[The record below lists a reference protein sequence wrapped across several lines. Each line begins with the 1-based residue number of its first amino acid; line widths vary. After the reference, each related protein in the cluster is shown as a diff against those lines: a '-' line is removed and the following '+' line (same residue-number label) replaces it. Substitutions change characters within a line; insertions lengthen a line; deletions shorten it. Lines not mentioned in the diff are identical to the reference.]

1 MERGCWLPTHAATV
15 ALAVQHRGFA
25 EIPSVTWPL
34 VSRGVAMAPFGSGHT
49 VLDGNS
55 TPDSPKGATM
65 PRTGAILAMLVV
77 VLVAGGCGGDEERAP
92 ADLVEDAGPDGAVTE
107 VDARADPSSEAAV
120 APKAEP
126 SEGTVADAEPVR
138 LGERFGWCSGVQALW
153 DAQDQARAET
163 EAAAVA
169 HEAAVRVYEAA
180 TDDLDR
186 AEAGEAAQD
195 AYTEYVFA
203 AGDYGKI
210 RWRAAG
216 LIFSYEAIVPGGG
229 VEDATLQ
236 VALDRAVEAYRA
248 GAAADTVA
256 AFDFAH
262 EATET
267 ATRVSAVANSDS
279 DEPAQAVEAPESESA
294 PLDASRG
301 WFKATEALHDAVE
314 AAKDAEDA
322 ADATMAAVAAAR
334 TAAGDAEDAAR
345 AISRA
350 AQGDGDWEAM
360 TTDIQAHLTAA
371 RSAAETTASFTVEAF
386 DARIATEAA
395 AEAARTA
402 VRASEA
408 ARALAQQSGATEG
421 AEAYWDM
428 GARGLSARQDAEY
441 RASVAASIVG
451 PTDGYVVQAA
461 TVEEAA
467 WHAAQVFA
475 SVDDRGVAAFKESL
489 QKSCR

>member
-1 MERGCWLPTHAATV
+1 
-15 ALAVQHRGFA
+15 
-25 EIPSVTWPL
+25 
-34 VSRGVAMAPFGSGHT
+34 MAPFGSGHT

-120 APKAEP
+120 APEAEP

-163 EAAAVA
+163 EAAAGLA

-195 AYTEYVFA
+195 AYAEYVFA
-203 AGDYGKI
+203 TGDYAKI
-210 RWRAAG
+210 RWGAAG
-216 LIFSYEAIVPGGG
+216 LIFSDEAVHLGGG
-229 VEDATLQ
+229 VEDSTLQ
-236 VALDRAVEAYRA
+236 VALDRAFEAYRA
-248 GAAADTVA
+248 GAAADTVT
-256 AFDFAH
+256 AFDFAY

-267 ATRVSAVANSDS
+267 AARLYAVAYSDS
-279 DEPAQAVEAPESESA
+279 DEPAPPVEAPESEAA
-294 PLDASRG
+294 PLEASG
-301 WFKATEALHDAVE
+301 AWFQATEALQDAIE

-322 ADATMAAVAAAR
+322 QHATSAAAAAVSAAR
-334 TAAGDAEDAAR
+334 GDAEDAAW
-345 AISRA
+345 AIYRA
-350 AQGDGDWEAM
+350 AQADGDWEAIAS
-360 TTDIQAHLTAA
+360 DARAHLEAA
-371 RSAAETTASFTVEAF
+371 RSAAEAAAGFAIEAF
-386 DARIATEAA
+386 DAQAATEAA
-395 AEAARTA
+395 AEAARVA

-408 ARALAQQSGATEG
+408 ARALAEQSGETEG
-421 AEAYWDM
+421 AEAYR
-428 GARGLSARQDAEY
+428 GTRSQGLAARHDADY
-441 RASVAASIVG
+441 SASVAAAITGSTNGTVAR
-451 PTDGYVVQAA
+451 AA
-461 TVEEAA
+461 TAVAGAA
-467 WHAAQVFA
+467 WHAGRVFA
-475 SVDDRGVAAFKESL
+475 GVDHRAVAAFRESL
-489 QKSCR
+489 QESCR